1 MYAATAS
8 TLIVLAAALVVDWAL
23 GEYPAPLHPVVWIG
37 KVIGAAMRL
46 APRQGRWRQMFF
58 GALLALGICTL
69 SAGATFL
76 VLRWV
81 ADWPIVE
88 IVAGTFFLKS
98 SFALWELKR
107 AADRVIQPLQRG
119 KLEQAREAL
128 RSLCSRDPTCLDET
142 ALLSA
147 VVSSLAENL
156 CDSFIAPLCY
166 WTIFGVPGA
175 MGYRAVNTL
184 DAMIGYR
191 GRFEFVGKSAARL
204 DDAANWLPA
213 RLTAGLL
220 LLAGCLTGKNVAA
233 AWRSLRRDGAKT
245 PSPNGGRPM
254 SVMAGFL
261 GVQLEKKGVY
271 LLGDPQYPL
280 TPQKVRQA
288 WLLVCIAAMLVVI
301 LCGLA
306 AATLAG
312 ASLYNPFIGVL
323 RCEAFHTW
331 ASCWSRP

>member
-1 MYAATAS
+1 MHAAATS
-8 TLIVLAAALVVDWAL
+8 TLIVLGAALAVDWAF

-37 KVIGAAMRL
+37 KAIGAAMRL
-46 APRQGRWRQMFF
+46 APPKGQWRQLFF
-58 GALLALGICTL
+58 GVLLALAICTL
-69 SAGATFL
+69 SAGVPFL
-76 VLRWV
+76 VLCRV
-81 ADWPIVE
+81 AGWPIVE
-88 IVAGTFFLKS
+88 IVAGAFFLKS

-107 AADRVIQPLQRG
+107 AADRVVQPLQHGELDR
-119 KLEQAREAL
+119 AREAL

-166 WTIFGVPGA
+166 WAVFSVPGA

-191 GRFEFVGKSAARL
+191 GRFENIGKAAARL
-204 DDAANWLPA
+204 DDLANWLPA

-220 LLAGCLTGKNVAA
+220 LLAGCVTGKNVAA
-233 AWRSLRRDGAKT
+233 AWRILHRDGAKT

-254 SVMAGFL
+254 SVMAGLL
-261 GVQLEKKGVY
+261 GVQLEKKGFY
-271 LLGDPQYPL
+271 LLGDPQCPL

-288 WLLVCIAAMLVVI
+288 WLLVSLAAMLMVV

-306 AATLAG
+306 AAILAG
-312 ASLYNPFIGVL
+312 ASLYDPLIGIL
-323 RCEAFHTW
+323 
-331 ASCWSRP
+331 